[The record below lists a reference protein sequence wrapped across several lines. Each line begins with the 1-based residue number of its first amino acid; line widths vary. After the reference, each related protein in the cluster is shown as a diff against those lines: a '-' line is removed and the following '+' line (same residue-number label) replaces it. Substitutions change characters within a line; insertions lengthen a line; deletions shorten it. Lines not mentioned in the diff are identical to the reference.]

1 MTDFNGVERR
11 TAKDNSLCQAHDAI
25 MQNLKDG
32 SDRMLLIQQGQARME
47 EALRSIM
54 ERQIAYMKD
63 QSDTSHNVQDM
74 KGKLEN
80 GISNHIANI
89 AQCVED
95 LKLKVTT
102 IERFSWFGE
111 WINQMKDNL
120 FKNSLKVAFG
130 SGLIIALLYFIVRTI
145 K

>member
-1 MTDFNGVERR
+1 M
-11 TAKDNSLCQAHDAI
+11 AQDNSLCPAHDVI

-32 SDRMLLIQQGQARME
+32 SDRMTLIQEGQARME
-47 EALRSIM
+47 WALRSIM
-54 ERQIAYMKD
+54 ERQIEYMKN
-63 QSDTSHNVQDM
+63 QQDM
-74 KGKLEN
+74 KSKLEN
-80 GISNHIANI
+80 GVSINLANI
-89 AQCVED
+89 ARCVED
-95 LKLKVTT
+95 LQAKVST

-130 SGLIIALLYFIVRTI
+130 SGLIVALLYFIARTI